1 MENKHLNNY
10 ELQDD
15 QLVQASGGAYTEC
28 NRGCT
33 CPLCSSDNIRVF
45 EQDDTLTYFCF
56 ACRRGGLLNP

>member
-28 NRGCT
+28 NRGYT

-45 EQDDTLTYFCF
+45 EQDGTLTYFCF